1 MPQIQINGQTIEVNA
16 EGFLVSPDD
25 WSEEVAQEIASAH
38 GIRLTPRHW
47 EVISFCRNDYQ
58 KTGKPPGV
66 RRITKFG
73 GIPTREMY
81 QLFPKGPGKLAA
93 KLSGLQKPTGC
104 V

>member
-1 MPQIQINGQTIEVNA
+1 MPQIQINGRTIEVNP

-25 WSEEVAQEIASAH
+25 WSEEVAHEIASAH
-38 GIRLTPRHW
+38 GIELTPRHW
-47 EVISFCRNDYQ
+47 EVISFCRTDYQ
-58 KTGKPPGV
+58 QTGKPPGV